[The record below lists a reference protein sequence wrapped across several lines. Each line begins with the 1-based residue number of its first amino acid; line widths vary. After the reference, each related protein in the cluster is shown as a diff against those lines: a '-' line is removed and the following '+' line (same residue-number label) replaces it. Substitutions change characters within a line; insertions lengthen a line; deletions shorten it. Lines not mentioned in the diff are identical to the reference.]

1 MDRHRLQVVRHGGR
15 EGGLAV
21 QHDSQ
26 TLAVGAV
33 HGVEDL
39 IGVDLDIGRR
49 LDPCVLPYVGG
60 ADRADLDQVR
70 GAEIGEVLRIHVG
83 RHKTASLRLTKRLE
97 SQAVRRPFS
106 PS

>member
-1 MDRHRLQVVRHGGR
+1 MRHGGR

-21 QHDSQ
+21 QHDGQ

-33 HGVEDL
+33 HRIEDL
-39 IGVDLDIGRR
+39 IRIDFDVGGR
-49 LDPCVLPYVGG
+49 LGPDVLQNVGG
-60 ADRADLDQVR
+60 ADRADIDQVR